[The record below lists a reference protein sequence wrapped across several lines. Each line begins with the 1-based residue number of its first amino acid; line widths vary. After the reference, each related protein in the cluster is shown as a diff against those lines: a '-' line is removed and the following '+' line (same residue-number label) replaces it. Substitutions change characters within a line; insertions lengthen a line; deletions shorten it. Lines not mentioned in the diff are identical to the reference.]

1 MGKCMKTVQL
11 TLKNLI
17 MILTLCLLAACV
29 TENVISEN
37 SKNANTPDKL
47 SELSESRA
55 LSYMR
60 IEQYKTAENLLS
72 TALKKNPSHSNLNY
86 TYALLKLRLKET
98 AVADK
103 YFEKAINNDPKNSI
117 AAHDYGYY
125 LCSQG
130 KKDKGVAMFDLALSN
145 PLFKQK
151 SKSNLRAGECIFNKD
166 ADKAEKYFLNSLE
179 ENSQTYS
186 SLYRLAEL
194 YFSQNKA
201 FKARAYYQRYIS
213 ATGDSPA
220 ALLLGYKIE
229 KLSNADKEADKLR
242 SRLLNNFP
250 GSIQASKLRTKR
262 K

>member
-1 MGKCMKTVQL
+1 MIQTFQKILFLLVSLYFL
-11 TLKNLI
+11 TG
-17 MILTLCLLAACV
+17 CV
-29 TENVISEN
+29 TEQVTSQNKN
-37 SKNANTPDKL
+37 NANTPDKL
-47 SELSESRA
+47 SELTANRA

-60 IEQYKTAENLLS
+60 IEQYKTAEDLLS
-72 TALKKNPSHSNLNY
+72 KELKKNPSHSNLNY
-86 TYALLKLRLKET
+86 TYALLKLRLKEMI
-98 AVADK
+98 AAGQ
-103 YFEKAINNDPKNSI
+103 YFEKAVKNDPKNSI

-130 KKDKGVAMFDLALSN
+130 QKEKGVTMFDLALSN

-151 SKSNLRAGECIFNKD
+151 SKSSLRAGECVFNIDPSKS
-166 ADKAEKYFLNSLE
+166 EKYFLNSLE
-179 ENSQTYS
+179 ENKQTYS
-186 SLYRLAEL
+186 ALYRLAEL
-194 YFSQNKA
+194 YFSQGKA

-229 KLSNADKEADKLR
+229 KLSKADKEADKLR

-250 GSIQASKLRTKR
+250 GSAQASQLRTKR